1 VTFSEYAGYKKNG
14 ELNSNWAKRPGTMIE
29 KVAIMHALR
38 NAFPNDF
45 QGLYLREEMDLKE
58 ASEQTVKEQ
67 AKADIEQNANQQD
80 LNDEEVIEVEVT
92 DDGNTVVVGE
102 QQSMFTEE

>member
-1 VTFSEYAGYKKNG
+1 MCKQITLKFTD
-14 ELNSNWAKRPGTMIE
+14 KRQADDFVGANEFNFDDPKE
-29 KVAIMHALR
+29 KA
-38 NAFPNDF
+38 
-45 QGLYLREEMDLKE
+45 Q
-58 ASEQTVKEQ
+58 
-67 AKADIEQNANQQD
+67 ADIEQNANQQD